1 MKKISKISLITGI
14 VLIMAMFLG
23 SCGASAPLAGDD
35 AVGTWEMTGAEYK
48 DYTLTEKDLS
58 TAMDKMPVFVI
69 NEDGTATFTFNGTD
83 GSGTVTK
90 GEDGKYTLKDG
101 TDQSLNFT
109 VEEGKLILDYTDM
122 EMKMIFEQKSE

>member
-1 MKKISKISLITGI
+1 MKKISKISLIAGI

-23 SCGASAPLAGDD
+23 SCGASNPLAGDD
-35 AVGTWEMTGAEYK
+35 AVGTWEMTGAEYNG
-48 DYTLTEKDLS
+48 YQLSAKDLS

-83 GSGTVTK
+83 GAGTVTK
-90 GEDGKYTLKDG
+90 GDDGKYTL
-101 TDQSLNFT
+101 TDDSKQSLNFT
-109 VEEGKLILDYTDM
+109 VEEGKLILDYSDM

>member
-23 SCGASAPLAGDD
+23 SCGASNPLAGDD

-58 TAMDKMPVFVI
+58 TAMSKMPVFVI

-101 TDQSLNFT
+101 TDQSLNFI

>member
-23 SCGASAPLAGDD
+23 SCGASNPLAGDD

>member
-122 EMKMIFEQKSE
+122 EMKMIFAQKSE

>member
-1 MKKISKISLITGI
+1 MKKISKISLIAGI

-23 SCGASAPLAGDD
+23 SCGASNPLAGDD

-122 EMKMIFEQKSE
+122 EMKMIFAQKSE